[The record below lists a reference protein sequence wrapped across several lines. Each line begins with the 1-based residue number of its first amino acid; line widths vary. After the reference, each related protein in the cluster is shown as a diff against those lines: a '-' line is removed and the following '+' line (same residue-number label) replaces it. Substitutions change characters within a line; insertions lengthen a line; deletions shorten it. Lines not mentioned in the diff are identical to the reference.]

1 MRRIFSN
8 PVTAL
13 LAGACLRLFFV
24 LQFPAGSGDT
34 SLYEQIA
41 SNWLIFGKYALNING
56 QPVTVDVRVPGY
68 PAFLAILYALT
79 GRTGESA
86 RLFVMLAQI
95 CVDLGTCV
103 LIGALAA
110 LLSILSEHVKPRRAF
125 TAGLWVSALCPL
137 TANYTAVPLTEVW
150 AVFFAALSFLI
161 LVVVATRATGGGF
174 STRVWGD
181 LPNKSFWTLS
191 AFAGFAV
198 GLGTLFR
205 PETPLLLLT
214 TFALLGFWMWRR
226 EPGRWLLTCALM
238 TLTCAI
244 PLLPW
249 IVRNAVTLHEF
260 QPLAPKDA
268 NLPNEFIPRGF
279 MAWERTWLYRV
290 RDCYLVSWKLNEET
304 IDMDDIPSA
313 AFDTPEER
321 QHVAALLETY
331 NDDLT
336 LTPEEDA
343 EFAQLARER
352 TARHPLRTYIAVPL
366 KRSVRLWFTPRIEL
380 VPVSGNVFPLG
391 YMNEEDPAD
400 QRVTIFYFF
409 LNVFFVAL
417 ALWGTWKLWKCR
429 NARPAILILVLYIL
443 VRTLFLTTLETPEPR
458 YTLVCFPALLALGG
472 QIFAAER
479 ERQSLHSDQPRL

>member
-1 MRRIFSN
+1 MRRLFSN

-13 LAGACLRLFFV
+13 VAGAWLRLFFV
-24 LQFPAGSGDT
+24 LKFPAGSGDT
-34 SLYEQIA
+34 SLYEQLA
-41 SNWLIFGKYALNING
+41 FNWHTFGKYALTIDG
-56 QPVTVDVRVPGY
+56 QLVTVDVRVPGY
-68 PAFLAILYALT
+68 PAFLALLYTLV

-110 LLSILSEHVKPRRAF
+110 MLSILCAEHVKPRRAF
-125 TAGLWVSALCPL
+125 LAGLWISALCPL

-161 LVVVATRATGGGF
+161 LVVVATRATGRIF
-174 STRVWGD
+174 ATRVWRD
-181 LPNKSFWTLS
+181 LPNKSFWMLS
-191 AFAGFAV
+191 ALGGFAV

-214 TFALLGFWMWRR
+214 TFVLLGFWMWRR
-226 EPGRWLLTCALM
+226 REPGRWLVTCTLM

-249 IVRNAVTLHEF
+249 IIRNAVTLHEF

-268 NLPNEFIPRGF
+268 NLPNESIPRGF
-279 MAWERTWLYRV
+279 MAWEKTWLYRV

-321 QHVAALLETY
+321 QQVAALLQTY

-343 EFAQLARER
+343 QFAQLARGR
-352 TARHPLRTYIAVPL
+352 TARHPLRTYVAIPL
-366 KRSVRLWFTPRIEL
+366 KRGVRLWFTPRIEL
-380 VPVSGNVFPLG
+380 VPVSGNVFPLA

-400 QRVTIFYFF
+400 QRVTVFYFL
-409 LNVFFVAL
+409 LNFFFVVL
-417 ALWGTWKLWKCR
+417 ALGGAWTLWKCV

-443 VRTLFLTTLETPEPR
+443 VRTAFLTTLETPEPR
-458 YTLVCFPALLALGG
+458 YTLVCFPALLALGA
-472 QIFAAER
+472 QVFTAK
-479 ERQSLHSDQPRL
+479 SDSQVL